1 MFNVNAPE
9 SSVTAPGNAPKYSKV
24 PSDNV
29 DKHNSSDVAS
39 DNTHKRKCINI
50 PRDED
55 ISDVA
60 SDVRKYSGT
69 GSDNEGCDSTVSQYL
84 EVEGTSVSSLSQPSS
99 TSVRNHTI
107 DDYDFRKDIQTSI
120 DECLQTLKA

>member
-1 MFNVNAPE
+1 MFNVNALE
-9 SSVTAPGNAPKYSKV
+9 SSVVAPDNNARMFNGDARKYSEV

-39 DNTHKRKCINI
+39 HNTRKRACINI
-50 PRDED
+50 SHGKD

-69 GSDNEGCDSTVSQYL
+69 GSDDEGCDSTVSQYL
-84 EVEGTSVSSLSQPSS
+84 EVKGTSVSSLS
-99 TSVRNHTI
+99 
-107 DDYDFRKDIQTSI
+107 
-120 DECLQTLKA
+120 